1 MSATSDAVKLA
12 RYNAWANE
20 VLFDGIAALPPGE
33 ASKERPTLFKTM
45 IGTMNHLYV
54 IDLIWKAHIEGR
66 DHGFTRRDG
75 VLHPELA
82 GLRKAQAELDAWYL
96 DWAASQS
103 AADLEKPVN
112 FTLTTGNKGTMTR
125 GEILLHVVNHSTY
138 HRGWVCD
145 LFFQVPARPPETDL
159 PVFVRAMAQG

>member
-1 MSATSDAVKLA
+1 METDRARLRAEVILLVRNGTISASEGAKRLGVSRKTYYEWEHKGLSALMDAL
-12 RYNAWANE
+12 
-20 VLFDGIAALPPGE
+20 
-33 ASKERPTLFKTM
+33 T
-45 IGTMNHLYV
+45 
-54 IDLIWKAHIEGR
+54 
-66 DHGFTRRDG
+66 DG
-75 VLHPELA
+75 VAGRPATAQEDPELPA
-82 GLRKAQAELDAWYL
+82 LRKAQSALDAWYL
-96 DWAASQS
+96 DWAAAQS
-103 AADLEKPVN
+103 ERDLATPVA